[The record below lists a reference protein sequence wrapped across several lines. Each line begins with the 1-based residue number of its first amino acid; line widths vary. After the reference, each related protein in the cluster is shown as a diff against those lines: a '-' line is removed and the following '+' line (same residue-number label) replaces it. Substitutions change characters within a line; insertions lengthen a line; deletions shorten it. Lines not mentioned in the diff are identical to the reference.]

1 MIYLIN
7 PQLFSTTVIER
18 ITSQYE
24 RIHGQIA
31 FLDLLPNEKFNDA
44 IHQLVQLMPRHEK
57 DNIGISITSKTEFK
71 SKGLFVRVF
80 LAIWHYKKFETLEL
94 YFRIGN
100 KEKNIAKYI
109 NVRKPFSLN
118 FSYNIIEESSSFIM
132 IDGVHDLY
140 GVVKHTEKYLR
151 KMLGQK
157 VVLR

>member
-7 PQLFSTTVIER
+7 PQLFGTTVMQR

-24 RIHGQIA
+24 RVDGQLA
-31 FLDLLPNEKFNDA
+31 FDDLLPNEYSVRA
-44 IHQLVQLMPRHEK
+44 IHELVQLMPRHEK
-57 DNIGISITSKTEFK
+57 RNIGISITSKTE
-71 SKGLFVRVF
+71 SKTKDLSVRVF

-109 NVRKPFSLN
+109 NVRKPFSMN

-132 IDGVHDLY
+132 IDGVNDLY

-157 VVLR
+157 VVL

>member
-7 PQLFSTTVIER
+7 PQLFGTTVMQR

-24 RIHGQIA
+24 RVDGQLA
-31 FLDLLPNEKFNDA
+31 FDDLLSNEYSVRA
-44 IHQLVQLMPRHEK
+44 IHELVQLMPRHEK
-57 DNIGISITSKTEFK
+57 RNIGISITSKTE
-71 SKGLFVRVF
+71 SKAKDLSVRVF
-80 LAIWHYKKFETLEL
+80 IAIWYYKKFETLEL

-109 NVRKPFSLN
+109 NVRKPFSMN

-132 IDGVHDLY
+132 IDGVNDLY

-157 VVLR
+157 VVL

>member
-7 PQLFSTTVIER
+7 PQLFGTTVMQR

-24 RIHGQIA
+24 RVDGQLA
-31 FLDLLPNEKFNDA
+31 FDDLLSNEYSVRA
-44 IHQLVQLMPRHEK
+44 IHELVQLMPRHEK
-57 DNIGISITSKTEFK
+57 RNIGISITSKTE
-71 SKGLFVRVF
+71 SKAKDLSVRVF
-80 LAIWHYKKFETLEL
+80 LAIWYYKKIETLEL

-109 NVRKPFSLN
+109 NVRKPFSVN

-132 IDGVHDLY
+132 IDGVNDLY

-157 VVLR
+157 VVL

>member
-7 PQLFSTTVIER
+7 PQLFGTTVMQR

-24 RIHGQIA
+24 RVDGQLA
-31 FLDLLPNEKFNDA
+31 FDDLLSNEYSVRA
-44 IHQLVQLMPRHEK
+44 IHELVQLMPRHEK
-57 DNIGISITSKTEFK
+57 RNIGISITSKTE
-71 SKGLFVRVF
+71 SKTKDLSVRVF
-80 LAIWHYKKFETLEL
+80 LAIWYYKKFETLEL

-109 NVRKPFSLN
+109 NVRKPFSVN

-132 IDGVHDLY
+132 IDGVNDLY

-157 VVLR
+157 VVL

>member
-7 PQLFSTTVIER
+7 PQLFGTTVMQR

-24 RIHGQIA
+24 RVDGQLA
-31 FLDLLPNEKFNDA
+31 FDDLLSNEYSVRA
-44 IHQLVQLMPRHEK
+44 IHELVQLMPRHEK
-57 DNIGISITSKTEFK
+57 RNIGISITSKTE
-71 SKGLFVRVF
+71 SKAKDLSVRVF
-80 LAIWHYKKFETLEL
+80 LAIWYYKKFETLEL

-109 NVRKPFSLN
+109 NVRKPFSVN

-132 IDGVHDLY
+132 IDGVNDLY

-157 VVLR
+157 VVL

>member
-7 PQLFSTTVIER
+7 PQLFGTTVMQR

-24 RIHGQIA
+24 RVDGQLA
-31 FLDLLPNEKFNDA
+31 FDDLLSNEYSVRA
-44 IHQLVQLMPRHEK
+44 IHELVQLMPRHEK
-57 DNIGISITSKTEFK
+57 RNIGISITSKTGIEAK
-71 SKGLFVRVF
+71 DLSVRVF
-80 LAIWHYKKFETLEL
+80 LAIWYYKKFETLEL

-109 NVRKPFSLN
+109 NVRKPFSMN

-132 IDGVHDLY
+132 IDGVNDLY

-157 VVLR
+157 VVL

>member
-7 PQLFSTTVIER
+7 PQLFGTTVMQR

-24 RIHGQIA
+24 RVDGQLA
-31 FLDLLPNEKFNDA
+31 FDDLLSNEYSVRA
-44 IHQLVQLMPRHEK
+44 IHELVQLMPRHEK
-57 DNIGISITSKTEFK
+57 RNIGISITSKTE
-71 SKGLFVRVF
+71 SKAKDLSVRVF
-80 LAIWHYKKFETLEL
+80 LAIWYYKKFETLEL

-109 NVRKPFSLN
+109 NVRKPFSMN

-132 IDGVHDLY
+132 IDGVNDLY

-157 VVLR
+157 VVL